1 MKLNKSELQ
10 IFANYCVAAAESM
23 AFTLIRTAYSTF
35 VKETEDFSCALTSV
49 EGLTFASPKTLGA
62 TWYAGLDYGPIIQTI
77 PSYKPGDIYMSNDPY
92 SGYVATHTP
101 DLVMWKPVFY
111 QGELICFVAGH
122 IHNTDMGGAVPASL
136 SRSLTEIQQE
146 GIRFP
151 PTRVVE
157 DGKLNDTAI
166 AWMLANVRAPD
177 QNLGDL
183 KAQIASLMT
192 GERRVLEI
200 VERFGVEAFKS
211 GIVELLDYSEMQ
223 AQAIVRDIPNG
234 EYFFSEYAD
243 EDTVGGKPMRI
254 ALRLTVS
261 QSQLHFDFSESDP
274 QLMSSLNVP
283 TGGHPRHALL
293 MVGLYYVLYTL
304 NPNILMNAGM
314 LRVATCVT
322 PRGSVLN
329 PVMPAAVGMRS
340 LTCVIV
346 QAVIFGAFAQ
356 AIPDKMPACPS
367 SSVCLLNVKTTDAKG
382 KTIMASVGPVGG
394 GAGGS
399 MLGDGSDA
407 SGANMAFLR
416 NTPVEINETEVPIRI
431 TEYGLV
437 RDSGGAGRY
446 RGGMAIVMEFKVF
459 APNSMVTARN
469 RDRTLFGSWGFK
481 GGLSGSTAKFIRN
494 PGMSDSEELGNNDLV
509 KLSPGDIIRLEGN
522 GGGGYGSPLLRD
534 PALVENDVRRH
545 CVSLEAARD
554 VYGVAIVGGKV
565 DAIETARLRQTASQA
580 IASDLYGGVYGFNQN
595 RQDHE
600 RLWTRERYE
609 VLNTYLRDIPVGWRF
624 FVKHQIFEQL
634 AEHLANAE
642 DVPGTLIVTQLLEN
656 LSEKYPAMKQ
666 SAA

>member
-23 AFTLIRTAYSTF
+23 AFTLIRTAHSTF
-35 VKETEDFSCALTSV
+35 VKETEDFSCAITSAD
-49 EGLTFASPKTLGA
+49 GLTFASPKTLGA
-62 TWYAGLDYGPIIQTI
+62 TWYAGLDYGPLIGTI
-77 PSYKPGDIYMSNDPY
+77 PAYQPGDIYMSNDPY

-101 DLVMWKPVFY
+101 DLVMWKPVFHE
-111 QGELICFVAGH
+111 GEILCFVAGH

-151 PTRVVE
+151 PTRIMQ
-157 DGKLNDTAI
+157 DGVLNELALS
-166 AWMLANVRAPD
+166 WMLANVRAPD

-200 VERFGVEAFKS
+200 VQRFGAEAFKA
-211 GIVELLDYSEMQ
+211 GIGELLDYAETQ
-223 AQAIVRDIPNG
+223 ARTVARTIPDG
-234 EYFFSEYAD
+234 EYFFSEFAD

-254 ALRLTVS
+254 ALRLTV
-261 QSQLHFDFSESDP
+261 QDGLLGFDFSDSDP
-274 QLMSSLNVP
+274 QLTSSLNVP

-304 NPNILMNAGM
+304 EPNILLNAGM
-314 LRVATCVT
+314 LRIATCTT
-322 PRGSVLN
+322 PKGTVLN

-356 AIPDKMPACPS
+356 ALPRKMPACPS
-367 SSVCLLNVKTTDAKG
+367 SSVCLLNVKTSDSQG

-399 MLGDGSDA
+399 ALGDGSDA

-416 NTPVEINETEVPIRI
+416 NSPVEINEAEIPIRI

-437 RDSGGAGRY
+437 RDSGGAGQY
-446 RGGMAIVMEFKVF
+446 RGGMAIVMELQVF
-459 APNSMVTARN
+459 SPNSLVTARN
-469 RDRTLFGSWGFK
+469 RDRTLFGSWGFQ
-481 GGLSGSTAKFIRN
+481 GGHSGSTARFVRN
-494 PGMSDSEELGNNDLV
+494 PGRADTEELGNNDLV
-509 KLSPGDIIRLEGN
+509 KLAPGDVIRLEGN
-522 GGGGYGSPLLRD
+522 GGGGYGNPMLRD
-534 PALVENDVRRH
+534 PACVESDVRRH
-545 CVSLEAARD
+545 CVSPQAARD
-554 VYGVAIVGGKV
+554 VYGVVLVDGKL
-565 DAIETARLRQTASQA
+565 DAEATRRLRGQA
-580 IASDLYGGVYGFNQN
+580 KPAEPNELYNGAYGFNGS
-595 RQDHE
+595 RLAHE

-609 VLNTYLRDIPVGWRF
+609 VLNTYLRGIPIGWRF
-624 FVKHQIFEQL
+624 FVKHQIFDQL
-634 AEHLANAE
+634 ALRADAHT
-642 DVPGTLIVTQLLEN
+642 PGTAVVEALLDE
-656 LSEKYPAMKQ
+656 LSRKYPAMVR